1 MRIGTCNY
9 ITSSADTGVS
19 PMDAV
24 QDATPLSYG
33 LPHPLIAKQLVSLSG
48 DKHLL
53 VHSYLLECAGS
64 LGGLGELPEAIRWS
78 LAETVS
84 VEDVYVGGGG
94 GRMCVCV
101 CVILVTSLLYTK
113 T

>member
-1 MRIGTCNY
+1 
-9 ITSSADTGVS
+9 
-19 PMDAV
+19 MDDV
-24 QDATPLSYG
+24 QGATPPSYG

-64 LGGLGELPEAIRWS
+64 LGGLGELPEAIQWS

-84 VEDVYVGGGG
+84 VCDACDMHKNVVYVDCACTLLL
-94 GRMCVCV
+94 CV
-101 CVILVTSLLYTK
+101 
-113 T
+113 